1 MDRKYYIEKKDLDL
15 LPLDYSNIG
24 REYAVNFD
32 KINKKQQHLIVLKNK
47 INTLKI
53 ELNELNSNNKK
64 LFNQLKFIKKSYLPK
79 VYIKVYQ
86 KNNNSQYYVNAIIRY
101 FGESRTIYLG
111 KKDILL
117 SLLSNN
123 INPFNKKKFSIII
136 LKFIKPIIHN
146 HLLNITNKTDFIN
159 CILNSKVLLS
169 SLTSENQ
176 PISTYTFGE
185 YLKSLSPD

>member
-1 MDRKYYIEKKDLDL
+1 LDRKYYIEKKDLDL

-123 INPFNKKKFSIII
+123 IKPFNKKKFSIII

-176 PISTYTFGE
+176 PISTYTFSE

>member
-101 FGESRTIYLG
+101 FGASRTIYLG
-111 KKDILL
+111 KKDILS

-123 INPFNKKKFSIII
+123 IKPFNKKKFSIII

-176 PISTYTFGE
+176 PISTYTFSE

>member
-1 MDRKYYIEKKDLDL
+1 LDRKYYIEKKDLDL

>member
-111 KKDILL
+111 KKDILF

-123 INPFNKKKFSIII
+123 IKPFNKKKFSIII